1 MSDTNQSSKQKL
13 AIKFIVPVLIVLLVA
28 AIWILKNSQKSNAPV
43 SDNPDFALLV
53 TEEIDLDQLKSYG
66 IPILLDFGSDSCV
79 PCQELAP
86 IIEELNQ
93 ELQGKVIVRYL
104 DVWKYPALAQNYP
117 ITVIPTQVFIDAK
130 GQPYV
135 PEDANII
142 PMKLFAMKDT
152 NEHVFTTHEGGL
164 TKNEF
169 MSILK
174 EMGMKE

>member
-1 MSDTNQSSKQKL
+1 MSDANQSSKQKL
-13 AIKFIVPVLIVLLVA
+13 AIKIIIPALILLVVA
-28 AIWILKNSQKSNAPV
+28 AIWILKNSQKNNAPV

-53 TEEIDLDQLKSYG
+53 TEEINLDQLKSYG

-135 PEDANII
+135 PEDANAIALH
-142 PMKLFAMKDT
+142 MFTTKDT